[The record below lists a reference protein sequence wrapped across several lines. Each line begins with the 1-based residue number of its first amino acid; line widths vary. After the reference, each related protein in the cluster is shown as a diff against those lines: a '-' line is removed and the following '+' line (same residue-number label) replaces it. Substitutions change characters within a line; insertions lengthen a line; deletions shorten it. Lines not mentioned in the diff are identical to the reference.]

1 MKQRIAV
8 MTMAM
13 VLVAAMTAEAQP
25 GYFSTLEKHRLT
37 NLEKVVCRY
46 VDALKS
52 ENAGVK
58 ESALSHLVRMKLF
71 VPELR
76 CPNAEQEIA
85 ALAIKGETP
94 TIRYKAY
101 LASLVFDMPQVFAT
115 EKIRNFEDPE
125 HLFGNVAT
133 KLQVALIGQA
143 SNTDT
148 K

>member
-1 MKQRIAV
+1 MNRRAAVITMTMVMVAV
-8 MTMAM
+8 MTAQ
-13 VLVAAMTAEAQP
+13 AQP

-46 VDALKS
+46 GEALRCK
-52 ENAGVK
+52 NAGVQ

-71 VPELR
+71 VPELQ
-76 CPNAEQEIA
+76 CPNIQQDIA
-85 ALAIKGETP
+85 SLAINGVTP

-101 LASLVFDMPQVFAT
+101 LASLVFDMPQVFTA
-115 EKIRNFEDPE
+115 ERLSNFEDPE

-133 KLQVALIGQA
+133 RLQVALIGEA
-143 SNTDT
+143 SSPDT

>member
-1 MKQRIAV
+1 MKRKVAV

-13 VLVAAMTAEAQP
+13 VMVAVMTAQAQP

-46 VDALKS
+46 GEALRS
-52 ENAGVK
+52 DNAGVK

-71 VPELR
+71 VPELQ
-76 CPNAEQEIA
+76 CPNVQQDLA
-85 ALAIKGETP
+85 ALAINGETP

-101 LASLVFDMPQVFAT
+101 LASLVFDMPQVFSKEQT
-115 EKIRNFEDPE
+115 SNYEDPE
-125 HLFGNVAT
+125 HLFGNVAAR
-133 KLQVALIGQA
+133 LQVALIGEA
-143 SNTDT
+143 SSPDT